1 MITIVGADWCPAC
14 KRAKKLAKEYDLDYK
29 YVHIPP
35 GQAGWD
41 FVEKLTGRRAIPA
54 VFYRFKTLQ
63 EFNGSIDALDL
74 PDRELTEE
82 ELDEFD

>member
-14 KRAKKLAKEYDLDYK
+14 RRAKKLAEEYELKYK

-41 FVEKLTGRRAIPA
+41 LVEAMSGKRSIPQ
-54 VFYRFKTLQ
+54 VFYHFGGSK
-63 EFNGSIDALDL
+63 EFREALNSVG
-74 PDRELTEE
+74 ELTQ
-82 ELDEFD
+82 

>member
-14 KRAKKLAKEYDLDYK
+14 RRAKKLAEEYELKYK

-41 FVEKLTGRRAIPA
+41 LVEAMSGKRSIPQ
-54 VFYRFKTLQ
+54 VFYHLGGSK
-63 EFNGSIDALDL
+63 EFREALNSVG
-74 PDRELTEE
+74 ELTQ
-82 ELDEFD
+82 

>member
-14 KRAKKLAKEYDLDYK
+14 KRAKKLAEEYELKYK

-41 FVEKLTGRRAIPA
+41 LVEAISGKRSIPQ
-54 VFYRFKTLQ
+54 VFYHFG
-63 EFNGSIDALDL
+63 GSKDFREALNSVG
-74 PDRELTEE
+74 ELTQ
-82 ELDEFD
+82 

>member
-14 KRAKKLAKEYDLDYK
+14 NRAKKLAKEYNLDYK

-41 FVEKLTGRRAIPA
+41 LVETMTGKRSIPQ
-54 VFYRFKTLQ
+54 VFYHFGGSKDFTEALKSLQ
-63 EFNGSIDALDL
+63 LVD
-74 PDRELTEE
+74 
-82 ELDEFD
+82 

>member
-14 KRAKKLAKEYDLDYK
+14 RRAKKLAEEYELKYK

-41 FVEKLTGRRAIPA
+41 LVEAMSGKRSIPQ
-54 VFYRFKTLQ
+54 VFYHFG
-63 EFNGSIDALDL
+63 GSKDFREALNSVG
-74 PDRELTEE
+74 ELTQ
-82 ELDEFD
+82 

>member
-14 KRAKKLAKEYDLDYK
+14 NRAKKLAEEYELKYK

-41 FVEKLTGRRAIPA
+41 LVEAMSGKRSIPQG
-54 VFYRFKTLQ
+54 FYHFG
-63 EFNGSIDALDL
+63 GSKDFREALNSVG
-74 PDRELTEE
+74 ELTQ
-82 ELDEFD
+82 

>member
-14 KRAKKLAKEYDLDYK
+14 QRAKKLAKEYNLDYK

-41 FVEKLTGRRAIPA
+41 LVEAVSGKRSIPQI
-54 VFYRFKTLQ
+54 FYHFGGSK
-63 EFNGSIDALDL
+63 EFREALNSVG
-74 PDRELTEE
+74 ELTQ
-82 ELDEFD
+82 

>member
-14 KRAKKLAKEYDLDYK
+14 NRAKKLAEEYELKYK

-41 FVEKLTGRRAIPA
+41 LVEAMSGKRSIPQI
-54 VFYRFKTLQ
+54 FYHFGGSKDFK
-63 EFNGSIDALDL
+63 EALDSVG
-74 PDRELTEE
+74 EL
-82 ELDEFD
+82 L

>member
-14 KRAKKLAKEYDLDYK
+14 KRAKKLAEEYELKYK

-41 FVEKLTGRRAIPA
+41 LVEAISGKRSIPQI
-54 VFYRFKTLQ
+54 FYHFGGSK
-63 EFNGSIDALDL
+63 EFREALNSVG
-74 PDRELTEE
+74 ELTQ
-82 ELDEFD
+82 

>member
-14 KRAKKLAKEYDLDYK
+14 RRAKKLAEEYELKYK

-41 FVEKLTGRRAIPA
+41 LVEAMSGKRSIPQ
-54 VFYRFKTLQ
+54 VFYHLGGSK
-63 EFNGSIDALDL
+63 EFREALNSVG
-74 PDRELTEE
+74 ELIQ
-82 ELDEFD
+82 

>member
-14 KRAKKLAKEYDLDYK
+14 KRAKKLAKEYELKYK

-41 FVEKLTGRRAIPA
+41 LVEQLTGKRSIPQI
-54 VFYRFKTLQ
+54 FYHFG
-63 EFNGSIDALDL
+63 GSKDFREALNNVG
-74 PDRELTEE
+74 ELTQ
-82 ELDEFD
+82 

>member
-14 KRAKKLAKEYDLDYK
+14 NRVKKLAKEYNLDYK

-41 FVEKLTGRRAIPA
+41 LVEAVSGKRSIPQI
-54 VFYRFKTLQ
+54 FYHFG
-63 EFNGSIDALDL
+63 GSKDFREALNSVG
-74 PDRELTEE
+74 ELTQ
-82 ELDEFD
+82 

>member
-14 KRAKKLAKEYDLDYK
+14 KRATKIAKENNLDYK

-41 FVEKLTGRRAIPA
+41 LVEQLTGKRSIPRI
-54 VFYRFKTLQ
+54 FYHFG
-63 EFNGSIDALDL
+63 GSKDFREALNSVG
-74 PDRELTEE
+74 ELTQ
-82 ELDEFD
+82 

>member
-14 KRAKKLAKEYDLDYK
+14 KRAKKLAEEYELKYK

-41 FVEKLTGRRAIPA
+41 LVEAMSGKRSIPQ
-54 VFYRFKTLQ
+54 VFYHFGGSK
-63 EFNGSIDALDL
+63 EFREALNSVG
-74 PDRELTEE
+74 ELTQ
-82 ELDEFD
+82 

>member
-14 KRAKKLAKEYDLDYK
+14 KRAKKLAEEYELKYK

-41 FVEKLTGRRAIPA
+41 LVEAMSGKRSIPQ
-54 VFYRFKTLQ
+54 VFYHFG
-63 EFNGSIDALDL
+63 GSKDFREALNSVG
-74 PDRELTEE
+74 ELTQ
-82 ELDEFD
+82 

>member
-14 KRAKKLAKEYDLDYK
+14 RRAKKLAEEYELKYK

-41 FVEKLTGRRAIPA
+41 LVEAISGKRSIPQ
-54 VFYRFKTLQ
+54 VFYHFG
-63 EFNGSIDALDL
+63 GSKDFREALNSVG
-74 PDRELTEE
+74 ELTQ
-82 ELDEFD
+82 

>member
-14 KRAKKLAKEYDLDYK
+14 RRAKKLAEEYELKYK

-41 FVEKLTGRRAIPA
+41 LVEAMSGKRSIPQI
-54 VFYRFKTLQ
+54 FYHFGGSK
-63 EFNGSIDALDL
+63 EFREALNSVG
-74 PDRELTEE
+74 ELTQ
-82 ELDEFD
+82 

>member
-14 KRAKKLAKEYDLDYK
+14 RNAKKLAEEYELKYK

-41 FVEKLTGRRAIPA
+41 LVEAMSGKRSIPQ
-54 VFYRFKTLQ
+54 VFYHFG
-63 EFNGSIDALDL
+63 GSKDFREALNSVG
-74 PDRELTEE
+74 ELTQ
-82 ELDEFD
+82 

>member
-14 KRAKKLAKEYDLDYK
+14 KRATKIAKENNLDYK

-41 FVEKLTGRRAIPA
+41 LVEQLTGKRSIPQI
-54 VFYRFKTLQ
+54 FYHFGGSREFK
-63 EFNGSIDALDL
+63 EALNSEGVL
-74 PDRELTEE
+74 IQ
-82 ELDEFD
+82 